1 MEELSLL
8 IMFRYYRRRSSVM
21 RHVRMFQSQLF
32 APRFGSEEYSS
43 MREKHPGLIWK
54 LAAFKHP
61 FSFSFFLIFFSNF
74 FMLDAYISCL
84 QHRIGE

>member
-1 MEELSLL
+1 
-8 IMFRYYRRRSSVM
+8 MFR
-21 RHVRMFQSQLF
+21 SQLL

-61 FSFSFFLIFFSNF
+61 FLFSFFLIFFCDF
-74 FMLDAYISCL
+74 FMLDAYISYL